1 MKNSIGWSPRKG
13 VSSWKLKITT
23 SLLVFSTLSAC
34 AKFDSVSEQIAD
46 DTDKFGACASYSD
59 KVVSTLSEALI
70 QGDELPGK
78 DQLEAALR
86 RKLKSMNKEQ
96 AEMMVQNVLRVYEA
110 VTAETQA
117 QLNINTKA
125 ELLEAITA
133 LDIGDQTSPEKMALG
148 QKIKASF
155 AQVQKSAEV
164 AGLSCD
170 DTTEPS
176 VPPSAATKL
185 GNMDPVMSGA
195 LRVMT
200 TAYQNC
206 AGAELPAMTASTPD
220 TRGISVIGNHPDG
233 GLKREVSSVADLKKT
248 HYYIKEG
255 LERDASCFDVPNK
268 PLIYDFGGKP
278 YATTADDS
286 PIDLFKDAGTGT
298 KVLGIDCSGYVF
310 SAMAASGLRTAPG
323 KKLKAS
329 LVYGISS
336 SMMMNPASNGLSCLV
351 PVTFTAGSNIKSG
364 DILAVNGHVVILDV
378 TGSDPFGLARAKS
391 VSQCT
396 TSVLTPAGYDF
407 DVLQSSPVKGGI
419 GLDRMRAKDYL
430 PSSSKM
436 LTTMQGY
443 AVSACKVKFGQAP
456 GSAPSSGRVVR
467 HKGTPDC
474 LDKPVSIARESC
486 VQSCYSRLGLN

>member
-1 MKNSIGWSPRKG
+1 MMKKSNGWNPSLKKTQ
-13 VSSWKLKITT
+13 KLIFSA
-23 SLLVFSTLSAC
+23 SLLFALSAC
-34 AKFDSVSEQIAD
+34 SKFDAVSEQIAD

-59 KVVSTLSEALI
+59 KVVATLSEALI
-70 QGDELPGK
+70 QGEELPAA
-78 DQLEAALR
+78 DALEAALR
-86 RKLKSMNKEQ
+86 KKVGGVLNKDE
-96 AEMMVQNVLRVYEA
+96 AEMLIQNVLRVYSSI
-110 VTAETQA
+110 TSETQSE
-117 QLNINTKA
+117 LKINGKA

-133 LDIGDQTSPEKMALG
+133 LDIGDSTTPAKQALG

-170 DTTEPS
+170 ETSDPV
-176 VPPSAATKL
+176 VPTPESAKL
-185 GNMDPVMSGA
+185 GDLDPVMSGA

-200 TAYQNC
+200 TAYQGC
-206 AGAELPAMTASTPD
+206 QVLELPAMNASTPD
-220 TRGISVIGNHPDG
+220 ARGITVVGNHPDG
-233 GLKREVSSVADLKKT
+233 GLKREVSSVAELKKS

-255 LERDASCFDVPNK
+255 INNDAFCFDVPNK

-278 YATTADDS
+278 YATSADDS
-286 PIDLFKDAGTGT
+286 AIDLFKDAGTGT

-336 SMMMNPASNGLSCLV
+336 SMLMNPASNGLSCLA
-351 PVTFTAGSNIKSG
+351 PVTFTAGKNIQSG

-378 TGSDPFGLARAKS
+378 TGSDPFGLARASS

-396 TSVLTPAGYDF
+396 SSVLTHSGFDF
-407 DVLQSSPVKGGI
+407 DVLQSSPIKGGT

-430 PSSSKM
+430 GSSSKM
-436 LTTMQGY
+436 LSTMSGY
-443 AVSACKVKFGQAP
+443 AISACKVKFGQAP

-467 HKGTPDC
+467 HKRTPEC
-474 LDKPVSIARESC
+474 LDKPVPIARESC
-486 VQSCYSRLGLN
+486 VQSCYAKAGLN

>member
-1 MKNSIGWSPRKG
+1 MKNSIGW
-13 VSSWKLKITT
+13 KIKVTG
-23 SLLVFSTLSAC
+23 SVLVFSTLSAC

-46 DTDKFGACASYSD
+46 ATDKFGACASYSD
-59 KVVSTLSEALI
+59 KVVATLSEALI
-70 QGDELPGK
+70 QGEELPGK
-78 DQLEAALR
+78 DQLESALR
-86 RKLKSMNKEQ
+86 RKLKSMNQEQ
-96 AEMMVQNVLRVYEA
+96 AEMMVQNVLRVYDA
-110 VTAETQA
+110 VTSETQA
-117 QLNINTKA
+117 QLKINTKA

-133 LDIGDQTSPEKMALG
+133 LDIGDQTSPEKLALG

-164 AGLSCD
+164 AGMSCD
-170 DTTEPS
+170 DDTTQPQN
-176 VPPSAATKL
+176 PPANAATKL
-185 GNMDPVMSGA
+185 GDMDPVMSGA

-278 YATTADDS
+278 YATTSEDS

-391 VSQCT
+391 ASQCT
-396 TSVLTPAGYDF
+396 TSVLTAAGYDF

-467 HKGTPDC
+467 HKGTPEC